1 MIRIVKRYTRV
12 FRNIRLPWGLLLL
25 ILAITVIKSHTEVE
39 SLTLTASI
47 IDGNK
52 NALKTEEFIRYIV
65 FLVLNSLLTIS
76 NTYVGGLFGQKLNLA
91 VRLKLWNK
99 MMRLPTRYYDG
110 DNASELVTRVT
121 TDADS
126 ASQYFQIWINIIT
139 AVYAGI
145 VAFDRLYKFQ
155 AQMATAILGVI
166 PLVIGITILYST
178 VSYKVS
184 ANTKHALAAT
194 MGYLAE
200 RVRGLRLIK
209 SFRMEDNENDIAQG
223 HFKRQCKADILMSY
237 AGMINLVGMQAVGCA
252 TIVISFVMGSQL
264 LNSGAISVGKLIG
277 FYTLSSLVTIR
288 AVDICNNLG
297 TFSKNAGALDKICD
311 ILDISEEQDQG
322 AEMDIADTDIVLEN
336 VTFAYQQ
343 KPVLQDIS
351 CVIPKGKV
359 TAIVGTNGA
368 GKTTLFKLLE
378 RMYQTDAGQI
388 LFGNTPIEDFSLT
401 SWRKS
406 FAIVAQDKP
415 LLSGTVRENILY
427 GVERPVQEEELISVA
442 KMANAY
448 DFIMATPGGFDAQVG
463 PGGSNFS
470 GGQQQCIAIARAMM
484 RNPDYLLLDEA
495 TSNLDAKSEQEVTVA
510 LQNLMKGRTTVMI
523 AHKYSATVFADQIIV
538 MDGGRIQAVGTPE
551 ELTKTNAYYRAFAG
565 ERIQEETV

>member
-1 MIRIVKRYTRV
+1 MIRIIKRYTRV
-12 FRNIRLPWGLLLL
+12 FRNIPIPWGLLLL
-25 ILAITVIKSHTEVE
+25 ILIITAVKSHTEVE
-39 SLTLTASI
+39 SLTLTAAI
-47 IDGNK
+47 IDGTQNSI
-52 NALKTEEFIRYIV
+52 KTDELTRYIV
-65 FLVLNSLLTIS
+65 FLVLNSLLTIGY
-76 NTYVGGLFGQKLNLA
+76 TYVSGLFGQRLNLS
-91 VRLKLWNK
+91 VRLKLWDK

-110 DNASELVTRVT
+110 DNASALVTRVT

-126 ASQYFQIWINIIT
+126 ASQYFQVWIDI
-139 AVYAGI
+139 AVALYAGI
-145 VAFDRLYKFQ
+145 VAFQRLYEFQ

-166 PLVIGITILYST
+166 PLVAGITVIYST

-184 ANTKHALAAT
+184 ANTKHALAAA

-200 RVRGLRLIK
+200 RVCNLRLIK
-209 SFRMEDNENDIAQG
+209 SFRMEKAENEIAQG
-223 HFKRQCKADILMSY
+223 HFKKQCKADILMSY
-237 AGMINLVGMQAVGCA
+237 SGMIELAGMQVIGCA
-252 TIVISFVMGSQL
+252 GIVISFVMGSSMIA
-264 LNSGAISVGKLIG
+264 SGAISVGKLIG

-288 AVDICNNLG
+288 AVTICTSLG
-297 TFSKNAGALDKICD
+297 DFSKNAGAMDKICD
-311 ILDISEEQDQG
+311 ILDADEEQEQG
-322 AEMDIADTDIVLEN
+322 AELDMADADIVLEN
-336 VTFAYQQ
+336 VSFAYREQ
-343 KPVLQDIS
+343 PVLRDVS

-378 RMYQTDAGQI
+378 RMYRTDSGQI
-388 LFGNTPIEDFSLT
+388 RFGDTPITDFSLT

-427 GVERPVQEEELISVA
+427 GVERQVQEEELIRVA
-442 KMANAY
+442 KMANVY
-448 DFIMATPGGFDAQVG
+448 DFVMNTPGGFDAQVG

-495 TSNLDAKSEQEVTVA
+495 TSNLDAKSEQQVTAA

-551 ELTKTNAYYRAFAG
+551 QLRMTNAYYRTFAG
-565 ERIQEETV
+565 ESTQEESV

>member
-1 MIRIVKRYTRV
+1 
-12 FRNIRLPWGLLLL
+12 
-25 ILAITVIKSHTEVE
+25 
-39 SLTLTASI
+39 
-47 IDGNK
+47 
-52 NALKTEEFIRYIV
+52 
-65 FLVLNSLLTIS
+65 
-76 NTYVGGLFGQKLNLA
+76 
-91 VRLKLWNK
+91 
-99 MMRLPTRYYDG
+99 MRLPTRYYDG

-209 SFRMEDNENDIAQG
+209 SFRMEDNENNIAQG

-288 AVDICNNLG
+288 AVDIYNNLG
-297 TFSKNAGALDKICD
+297 TFSKNAGALDKVCD
-311 ILDISEEQDQG
+311 ILDASEEQDQG
-322 AEMDIADTDIVLEN
+322 AEMDVADTDIVLEN

-343 KPVLQDIS
+343 TPVLQDIS

-427 GVERPVQEEELISVA
+427 GVERPVRDEDLISVA